1 MSEQLPSSATRH
13 APWRR
18 WQMDELHQEQPEEHA
33 AVHAPDPA
41 EQARRRAAFQRQ
53 AELKAQ
59 RDKIMQE
66 AREEGYRSGFE
77 AGHAE
82 GHAEGLEAGRQEAQQ
97 ELTQQIEATLTPL
110 LPIAERFSRALAQLD
125 EEVAADL
132 VDLALATGYQLAGD
146 ALKARPRQILELV
159 KALLHTEPPL
169 VGQQRLWLH
178 PLDHKLV
185 AQHLGTELEAAG
197 WSLQP
202 DTELTRGGC
211 RVTSANGELDATW
224 ESRWQAV
231 KSQVRKRHKAKP
243 DEE

>member
-18 WQMDELHQEQPEEHA
+18 WQMDELHQQQPEEHA
-33 AVHAPDPA
+33 AVQAPDPA

-59 RDKIMQE
+59 RDKVMQE
-66 AREEGYRSGFE
+66 ARDEGYRNGFE

-185 AQHLGTELEAAG
+185 DQHLGTELEAAG

-231 KSQVRKRHKAKP
+231 KSQVRKRHKAEP